1 MEQIMSQWIRSF
13 VCATLVLF
21 FTAPVFAQE
30 HGTAAD
36 AQKHL
41 ADGLAHIK
49 AVGSQK
55 AFEDFTA
62 QGGPWQNKDVY
73 LFCYRFDGTCACQ
86 GANKALVG
94 KNLLDMQTADGVFL
108 VKDIIEIARTK
119 GSGSLEYQWAHPQ
132 TKKIAT
138 KASFVARV
146 PGEDVVIGA
155 GIYK

>member
-1 MEQIMSQWIRSF
+1 MFINCYGAGGGVELPF
-13 VCATLVLF
+13 GGV
-21 FTAPVFAQE
+21 
-30 HGTAAD
+30 
-36 AQKHL
+36 
-41 ADGLAHIK
+41 K
-49 AVGSQK
+49 ASGVGREYSIE